1 MLSLR
6 QLLSSR
12 GGLISCCHRNSESPL
27 RSSMTERPAASAT
40 ARSEAG
46 KVAGPLASGS
56 VSAAG

>member
-27 RSSMTERPAASAT
+27 RSSMIARPTVSVT
-40 ARSEAG
+40 ARSTAG
-46 KVAGPLASGS
+46 KVAGPLASAS
-56 VSAAG
+56 ASAAD